1 MKSWF
6 LILLFLLSNTAVANH
21 DPLTQMLPVIT
32 PELSPGKVTNK
43 RISQQ
48 VNKPFFIVGDD
59 PLSHQWLKL
68 RLNHLRSIKAVGI
81 VVNVKTD
88 AGFYRMKSYGLPM
101 YPVRGGDFASTFE
114 LTHYPVL
121 IAEGEVKQ

>member
-1 MKSWF
+1 
-6 LILLFLLSNTAVANH
+6 
-21 DPLTQMLPVIT
+21 MLPVIT
-32 PELSPGKVTNK
+32 PELSPGKVSN
-43 RISQQ
+43 RHISQQ

-68 RLNHLRSIKAVGI
+68 RLNHLKSIKAVGI

-88 AGFYRMKSYGLPM
+88 TGFYRMQSYGLPM
-101 YPVRGGDFASTFE
+101 YPVRGKDFASAFK

-121 IAEGEVKQ
+121 ITQGEIKQ